1 MTGGLVSNGV
11 FRATLLWLFGVAGAA
26 ALIFMVPID
35 ARLISDSGLDLGSL
49 RLISLF
55 SSAVVLAVAVTAGC
69 LVARQA
75 DLRSLIAQP
84 GALRLGF
91 DIWAA
96 RAVLIGITFGFVIYV
111 LDWTMFRIVPG
122 LSELMESQLS
132 LVREPWLTVG
142 ARMFYGGVTEEILL
156 RWGSMSLLA
165 WLLIKVIGNR
175 DVAMWIAIVL
185 AALAFG
191 VGHLPALFGLV
202 PDAPAVLV
210 ARTIG
215 LNFIAGVVFG
225 YLFWRHSLEIAMIT
239 HAATRIGMA
248 AAQGVIFF

>member
-1 MTGGLVSNGV
+1 MIAGLFSSRVC
-11 FRATLLWLFGVAGAA
+11 RAALLWLFGVASAA
-26 ALIFMVPID
+26 SLIFIAPID
-35 ARLISDSGLDLGSL
+35 AGLISNSGLDPASL
-49 RLISLF
+49 RVISLVA
-55 SSAVVLAVAVTAGC
+55 SALLLALAVTAGC
-69 LVARQA
+69 LVGRQA
-75 DLRSLIAQP
+75 DLRSLISQP

-91 DIWAA
+91 GHWAA
-96 RAVLIGITFGFVIYV
+96 RAVMIGITFGFAIYV
-111 LDWTMFRIVPG
+111 LDWTLFRIVPG

-132 LVREPWLTVG
+132 LVREPWLTLG

-165 WLLIKVIGNR
+165 WVLIKIIGDR
-175 DVAMWIAIVL
+175 DIAMWIAIVL
-185 AALAFG
+185 VALVFG
-191 VGHLPALFGLV
+191 VGQLPALFGLI
-202 PDAPAVLV
+202 PDPPAVLV

-239 HAATRIGMA
+239 HAATHIGMA

>member
-1 MTGGLVSNGV
+1 MSGGLVSSRI

-26 ALIFMVPID
+26 SLIFIAPID
-35 ARLISDSGLDLGSL
+35 VRLISDSGLDPASL
-49 RLISLF
+49 RLISLLA
-55 SSAVVLAVAVTAGC
+55 SALLLALAVTAGC

-132 LVREPWLTVG
+132 LVREPWLTLG
-142 ARMFYGGVTEEILL
+142 AGMFYGGVAEEIFL
-156 RWGSMSLLA
+156 RWGLMGMLA
-165 WLLIKVIGNR
+165 WVLIKVIGDR
-175 DVAMWIAIVL
+175 DIAMWSAILLV
-185 AALAFG
+185 ALIFG
-191 VGHLPALFGLV
+191 VGQLPALFGLV
-202 PDAPAVLV
+202 PDPPAVLV